1 MCLCGLSFQSDV
13 WTEEEER
20 ILIEAHESRGNKWS
34 QITKLLPGRTENA
47 IKNHWNAATRKKTMR
62 LNRNK
67 KDEPGNAKPKSTLL
81 RDYIRGMSSSST
93 ITAKKSTNS
102 NVQIG
107 EFTIPPD
114 HGYEQLPSSFSS
126 DSPSIDLIPNYD
138 EEFSFNMIENL
149 FSTGVA
155 QGEIT
160 TSTEHMVQ
168 ALEPQLQTNMNP
180 QGFIGNAEHGTS
192 SSSILIEN
200 SFDMHLNNNYQT
212 ATQLFSDAYLPYP
225 VSEPATFSNYSS
237 EPVYAYGDMN
247 MDLAF
252 NAQGGGFSS
261 S

>member
-1 MCLCGLSFQSDV
+1 MGGRAGKQCRERWNNNLRPDIKVSYVFNFIYV

-20 ILIEAHESRGNKWS
+20 ILIEAHESMGNKWS
-34 QITKLLPGRTENA
+34 QIAKLLPGRTENA

-67 KDEPGNAKPKSTLL
+67 KYEPNNAKPKSTLL

-93 ITAKKSTNS
+93 STATKSTNNS
-102 NVQIG
+102 NFTIG

-114 HGYEQLPSSFSS
+114 HGYEH
-126 DSPSIDLIPNYD
+126 LIPNYD
-138 EEFSFNMIENL
+138 DEFSFNIIENL
-149 FSTGVA
+149 LSTGVGPA
-155 QGEIT
+155 EIT
-160 TSTEHMVQ
+160 TSNEHMVQ

-180 QGFIGNAEHGTS
+180 QGFIGNAENGT

-200 SFDMHLNNNYQT
+200 SLDMHLNNNYQT
-212 ATQLFSDAYLPYP
+212 ATQLFSDDYLPYP
-225 VSEPATFSNYSS
+225 S

-252 NAQGGGFSS
+252 NAQCGGFSS